1 MLHMLIAGNKM
12 FPLQAIIAIKSS
24 IQALPILNFKTFLN
38 SRMAIVIHKT
48 KYQVEVHGLLRL
60 IQQVL

>member
-1 MLHMLIAGNKM
+1 M

-38 SRMAIVIHKT
+38 SRMTIVIHKT

-60 IQQVL
+60 IQQVLWPFYNIPSV